1 MSTSE
6 PDKPVTDFDLWIAEE
21 FARTGEFT
29 AFAVLV
35 AITESKV
42 SPLCSTYFHVVG
54 DEIDWAGITVL
65 FAGAGQPWD
74 GASFYPVTAKD
85 GGPLDNP
92 NARLHLRELESRLD
106 DNPLVLNEGHF
117 FDKWGRRLKVEEVA
131 VQ

>member
-6 PDKPVTDFDLWIAEE
+6 PKTDFDLWITEE

-35 AITESKV
+35 AITDSKV

-65 FAGAGQPWD
+65 FAGAG
-74 GASFYPVTAKD
+74 
-85 GGPLDNP
+85 
-92 NARLHLRELESRLD
+92 
-106 DNPLVLNEGHF
+106 
-117 FDKWGRRLKVEEVA
+117 
-131 VQ
+131 